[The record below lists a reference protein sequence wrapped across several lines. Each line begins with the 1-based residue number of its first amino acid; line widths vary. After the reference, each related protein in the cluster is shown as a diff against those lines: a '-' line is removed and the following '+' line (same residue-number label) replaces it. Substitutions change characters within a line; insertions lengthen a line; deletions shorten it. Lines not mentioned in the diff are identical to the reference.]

1 MVALIWLTAGGGGTA
16 SAPEQDPGI
25 PPPDY
30 VYLNNARVVLYLGQI
45 EGGLSASETLT
56 KQLTQNRNATVAASG
71 FQLGG
76 SSGLS
81 SSVERVVTP
90 TATARFYRLL
100 DRLQTHGYLRTID
113 ANTGKKAL
121 ARTFAALPEG
131 AFVRL
136 RNCRLRIPP
145 YVQFGQLL
153 RASRSRMAPLDALL
167 DAGATR
173 TIRAEQAL
181 RAARADAGRTK
192 SLVDVPLVRIT
203 ARERRRLAAA
213 APRLAQAAGPNAR
226 VPMSCAGTVNPRPH
240 ALDLLFPMRLGELS
254 TEQSLLAGPVT
265 PVGKIVRVVRRPD
278 DAYID
283 TASLALFDDPV
294 AW

>member
-1 MVALIWLTAGGGGTA
+1 VAGAAVVALIWLTAGGGGTA
-16 SAPEQDPGI
+16 SALEQDPGI

-56 KQLTQNRNATVAASG
+56 NQRTQNRNATVAASG

-136 RNCRLRIPP
+136 RNCRLRIPAMSNSDSCCGHRAAAWRRSTP
-145 YVQFGQLL
+145 FWMRERPGRYV
-153 RASRSRMAPLDALL
+153 RSRRSGLP
-167 DAGATR
+167 
-173 TIRAEQAL
+173 
-181 RAARADAGRTK
+181 
-192 SLVDVPLVRIT
+192 
-203 ARERRRLAAA
+203 
-213 APRLAQAAGPNAR
+213 GP
-226 VPMSCAGTVNPRPH
+226 
-240 ALDLLFPMRLGELS
+240 
-254 TEQSLLAGPVT
+254 T
-265 PVGKIVRVVRRPD
+265 PVGPRAWSTCPWSGSPPGSGADWLQPHPGSRRRRD
-278 DAYID
+278 RTHAYRCH
-283 TASLALFDDPV
+283 APGR
-294 AW
+294 